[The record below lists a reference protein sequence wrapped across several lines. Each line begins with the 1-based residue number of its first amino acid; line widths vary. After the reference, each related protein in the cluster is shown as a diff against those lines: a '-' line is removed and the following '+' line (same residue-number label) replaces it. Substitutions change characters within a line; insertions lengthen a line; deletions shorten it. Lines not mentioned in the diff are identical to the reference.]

1 MPLQEFVK
9 FAERSFRSMAGALLN
24 HSVMWSV
31 FFVIRSVLRKLCLE
45 LTRLFRKRFS
55 APTKERFADASDRC
69 RFSGSDLLL
78 DAAKDLLEMV
88 RWCGTC
94 CDKLPGSFV
103 EVEQQQETNALD
115 EQVVIQHETVQLHET
130 QSRQDLEFQ
139 SHVSTLRLQVERVDS
154 VGPTPVLSWL
164 QVVLAVAR
172 PCHSAPF

>member
-1 MPLQEFVK
+1 
-9 FAERSFRSMAGALLN
+9 
-24 HSVMWSV
+24 
-31 FFVIRSVLRKLCLE
+31 
-45 LTRLFRKRFS
+45 
-55 APTKERFADASDRC
+55 
-69 RFSGSDLLL
+69 
-78 DAAKDLLEMV
+78 MV

-94 CDKLPGSFV
+94 RDKLPGSFV

-154 VGPTPVLSWL
+154 VGPPPVLSWL

-172 PCHSAPF
+172 PCHSAPFLNLSLALHLPRHSMEYRVGPKDQQMCFEASVEPSLAGAWLLCHTTQYVSASEKFTHVLYCTSKPDKLLPNSNCHGEYRRFR